1 MLMFILINT
10 ASIQLIP
17 TNVIKIIDNII
28 KEMNINLLSSK
39 LIFSPLLKKLLGRN
53 ISIPTKT
60 KVGISR
66 ALNRAFLLSI
76 IDNIPLKFMLVALIF
91 SNTLLKIYF
100 MTQADVKPPKFIIFV
115 NVNFANNG
123 IEN

>member
-1 MLMFILINT
+1 MNDKNLKLIPQDYDKNPIEIEDYNALFYFIVMAVSVHRIILI
-10 ASIQLIP
+10 
-17 TNVIKIIDNII
+17 KDDII

-76 IDNIPLKFMLVALIF
+76 IDFKASFINLPYILSTF
-91 SNTLLKIYF
+91 SY
-100 MTQADVKPPKFIIFV
+100 
-115 NVNFANNG
+115 
-123 IEN
+123 